1 MKRSIFLAFAI
12 LFFSLFFI
20 LVKSEKDTRLNMQF
34 NGESF
39 IEGLKIV
46 NKKNGNR
53 DWVLTAK
60 RADITEKG
68 ENVRL
73 SAIEVTLADNGIT
86 IYADNGVYHPD
97 SKNLTVNG
105 RVTARM
111 DDISVI
117 TENIEFDSR
126 AGIIKTG
133 NPVTVQGKNFS
144 LRGRGIEI
152 HNADQRVRILSNV
165 KATFNN

>member
-1 MKRSIFLAFAI
+1 
-12 LFFSLFFI
+12 
-20 LVKSEKDTRLNMQF
+20 EKDTGLNMQF
-34 NGESF
+34 NGKSF

-46 NKKNGNR
+46 NKKDGNM

-73 SAIEVTLADNGIT
+73 SAIEMTLADNGIT

-97 SKNLTVNG
+97 SKNLTVDG

-111 DDISVI
+111 DDVSI
-117 TENIEFDSR
+117 TTEDIELDSR
-126 AGIIKTG
+126 AGIIKTE
-133 NPVTVQGKNFS
+133 NPVIVRGNNFS

-152 HNADQRVRILSNV
+152 RNADQRVRILSNV

>member
-20 LVKSEKDTRLNMQF
+20 LVKSEKDTRLNVQF
-34 NGESF
+34 NEESF

-73 SAIEVTLADNGIT
+73 SSIEMTLEDNGIT
-86 IYADNGVYHPD
+86 INADNGVYHPD

-111 DDISVI
+111 DDVSI
-117 TENIEFDSR
+117 TTEDIELDSR
-126 AGIIKTG
+126 AGTIKTD
-133 NPVTVQGKNFS
+133 NQVIIQGKNFS
-144 LRGRGIEI
+144 LSGRGIEI
-152 HNADQRVRILSNV
+152 RNADQRVRILSNV